1 MTHRLLRS
9 FLSTAVVASGL
20 LIGSTALAHKTVS
33 VRLHNDTNDTP
44 MTCKVHKVVTRSN
57 GTSAETLLRT
67 YNVKPKNQRP
77 DADRNKPQNFALTV
91 KYIIK
96 RINGSVV
103 YPKLKLTCKLQ
114 TGNNENSSPLWDNND
129 KSFSQYRLFGS
140 CRSGAYC
147 STRIQRK

>member
-9 FLSTAVVASGL
+9 FLSTAIVASGL

-33 VRLHNDTNDTP
+33 LKLYNDTPDTP
-44 MTCKVHKVVTRSN
+44 MTCKVHKVVTRAN
-57 GTSAETLLRT
+57 GTTAETLLRS
-67 YNVKPKNQRP
+67 YNVRPKNDRP
-77 DADRNKPQNFALTV
+77 SADRGKPQYFALTV
-91 KYIIK
+91 RYIIK
-96 RINGSVV
+96 RLNGSVV

-129 KSFSQYRLFGS
+129 KSFSQYRFTGS

-147 STRIQRK
+147 STRIERK